1 MKKDVLLTYPAIFTH
16 EDNQYWVEFVDLQGC
31 FSDGKT
37 LAEAMENAKEAMGLY
52 LEDLEEYP
60 KCTTDI
66 KNIKL
71 EDNQIISFVT
81 INLEEHKRK
90 YENKSV
96 KKTLS
101 IPAWLNTI
109 AEKEN
114 VNFSQLLQKALI
126 ETLNVDKLVFTNQLF
141 LFIFGSKSTL

>member
-1 MKKDVLLTYPAIFTH
+1 MKKEVLLTYPAIFTF
-16 EDNQYWVEFVDLQGC
+16 EDNQYWVEFIDLEGC

-60 KCTTDI
+60 ECTTDI
-66 KNIKL
+66 KNVKL
-71 EDNQIISFVT
+71 ENNQIISFVT
-81 INLEEHKRK
+81 INLEEHKKK

-101 IPAWLNTI
+101 IPAWLNTM

-114 VNFSQLLQKALI
+114 INFSQLLQKALKD
-126 ETLNVDKLVFTNQLF
+126 TLNLDK
-141 LFIFGSKSTL
+141 IRK

>member
-1 MKKDVLLTYPAIFTH
+1 MKKEILLTYPAIFTF
-16 EDNQYWVEFVDLQGC
+16 EDDQYWVEFIDLQGC
-31 FSDGKT
+31 FSSGKT
-37 LAEAMENAKEAMGLY
+37 LPEAMENSKEAMGLF
-52 LEDLEEYP
+52 LEDLRDYP

-71 EDNQIISFVT
+71 EENQIISFVA
-81 INLEEHKRK
+81 INLEEHRRK

-101 IPAWLNTI
+101 IPAWLNTM

-114 VNFSQLLQKALI
+114 VNFSQLLQKALMD
-126 ETLNVDKLVFTNQLF
+126 TLNVDK
-141 LFIFGSKSTL
+141 IKK

>member
-1 MKKDVLLTYPAIFTH
+1 MKKEILLTYPAIFTH
-16 EDNQYWVEFVDLQGC
+16 EDNQYWVEFVDLKGC

-37 LAEAMENAKEAMGLY
+37 LAEAMENAKEAMGLF

-81 INLEEHKRK
+81 INLEEHRKK

-126 ETLNVDKLVFTNQLF
+126 DTLNVDKLR
-141 LFIFGSKSTL
+141 K

>member
-16 EDNQYWVEFVDLQGC
+16 EDNQYWVEFVDLKGC

-37 LAEAMENAKEAMGLY
+37 LAEAIENAKEAMGLY

-81 INLEEHKRK
+81 INLDDHKRK

-126 ETLNVDKLVFTNQLF
+126 ETLHVDKLR
-141 LFIFGSKSTL
+141 K

>member
-1 MKKDVLLTYPAIFTH
+1 MKKQILLTYPAIFTL
-16 EDNQYWVEFVDLQGC
+16 ENDEYWVEFVDLKGC

-37 LAEAMENAKEAMGLY
+37 LAEAMENAEEAMGLF
-52 LEDLEEYP
+52 LEDLTEYP
-60 KCTTDI
+60 ECTTDI
-66 KNIKL
+66 KSIKL
-71 EDNQIISFVT
+71 EENQIVSFVSVD
-81 INLEEHKRK
+81 LEEHKRK

-114 VNFSQLLQKALI
+114 VNFSQILQKALMD
-126 ETLNVDKLVFTNQLF
+126 TLNVDK
-141 LFIFGSKSTL
+141 IRK

>member
-1 MKKDVLLTYPAIFTH
+1 MKKNVLLTYPAIFTQ
-16 EDNQYWVEFVDLQGC
+16 EDNQYWVEFVDLEGC

-52 LEDLEEYP
+52 LEDSEEYP

-81 INLEEHKRK
+81 VNLEEHKRK

-114 VNFSQLLQKALI
+114 VNFSQLLQKALM
-126 ETLNVDKLVFTNQLF
+126 ETLHVDNFK
-141 LFIFGSKSTL
+141 K

>member
-1 MKKDVLLTYPAIFTH
+1 MKKQILLTYPAIFTL
-16 EDNQYWVEFVDLQGC
+16 EDNEYWVEFVDLKGC

-37 LAEAMENAKEAMGLY
+37 LAEAMENAKEAMGLF
-52 LEDLEEYP
+52 LEDLNEYP
-60 KCTTDI
+60 ECTT
-66 KNIKL
+66 NIKSL
-71 EDNQIISFVT
+71 KLDENQIVSFVSVD
-81 INLEEHKRK
+81 LEEHKRK

-114 VNFSQLLQKALI
+114 VNFSQILQKALI
-126 ETLNVDKLVFTNQLF
+126 DTLNVDKTR
-141 LFIFGSKSTL
+141 K

>member
-16 EDNQYWVEFVDLQGC
+16 EDNQYWVEFVDLKGC

-37 LAEAMENAKEAMGLY
+37 LAEAIENAKEAMGLY

-81 INLEEHKRK
+81 INLDDHKRK

-101 IPAWLNTI
+101 IPAWLNNI
-109 AEKEN
+109 GIERQL
-114 VNFSQLLQKALI
+114 NFSKILTDAIIKEI
-126 ETLNVDKLVFTNQLF
+126 KN
-141 LFIFGSKSTL
+141 I

>member
-1 MKKDVLLTYPAIFTH
+1 MKKQILLTYPAIFTL
-16 EDNQYWVEFVDLQGC
+16 ENDEYWVEFVDLKGC

-37 LAEAMENAKEAMGLY
+37 LAEAMENAKEAMGLF
-52 LEDLEEYP
+52 LEDLTEYP
-60 KCTTDI
+60 ECTTDI
-66 KNIKL
+66 KSIKL
-71 EDNQIISFVT
+71 EENQIVSFVSVD
-81 INLEEHKRK
+81 LEEHKRK

-114 VNFSQLLQKALI
+114 VNFSQILQKALMD
-126 ETLNVDKLVFTNQLF
+126 TLNVDK
-141 LFIFGSKSTL
+141 IRK

>member
-1 MKKDVLLTYPAIFTH
+1 MKKEVLLTYPAIFTY
-16 EDNQYWVEFVDLQGC
+16 EDNQYWVEFIDLEGC

-52 LEDLEEYP
+52 LEDLEKYP

-81 INLEEHKRK
+81 INLEEHKKK

-114 VNFSQLLQKALI
+114 INFSQLLQKALKD
-126 ETLNVDKLVFTNQLF
+126 TLNLDK
-141 LFIFGSKSTL
+141 IRK

>member
-1 MKKDVLLTYPAIFTH
+1 MKKEILLTYPAIFTY
-16 EDNQYWVEFVDLQGC
+16 EDDQYWVEFVDLKGC

-37 LAEAMENAKEAMGLY
+37 LAEAMENAKEAMGLF

-66 KNIKL
+66 KKIKL
-71 EDNQIISFVT
+71 EDNQIISFVA
-81 INLEEHKRK
+81 INLEEHRKK

-101 IPAWLNTI
+101 IPAWLNTM

-114 VNFSQLLQKALI
+114 INFSQLLQKALI
-126 ETLNVDKLVFTNQLF
+126 DTLNVDKLR
-141 LFIFGSKSTL
+141 K

>member
-1 MKKDVLLTYPAIFTH
+1 MKKQILLTYPAIFTL
-16 EDNQYWVEFVDLQGC
+16 EDNEYWVEFVDLKGC

-37 LAEAMENAKEAMGLY
+37 LAEAMENVKEAMGLF
-52 LEDLEEYP
+52 LEDLNEYP
-60 KCTTDI
+60 ECTT
-66 KNIKL
+66 NIKSLKL
-71 EDNQIISFVT
+71 EENQIVSFVSVD
-81 INLEEHKRK
+81 LEEHKRK

-114 VNFSQLLQKALI
+114 VNFSQILQKALI
-126 ETLNVDKLVFTNQLF
+126 DTLNVDKTR
-141 LFIFGSKSTL
+141 K

>member
-1 MKKDVLLTYPAIFTH
+1 MNKDILLTYPAIFTL
-16 EDNQYWVEFVDLQGC
+16 EDEQYWVEFIDLEDC
-31 FSDGKT
+31 FSDGT
-37 LAEAMENAKEAMGLY
+37 NLAEAMENAKEAMGLF

-71 EDNQIISFVT
+71 KENQLISFVT
-81 INLEEHKRK
+81 INLEDHKKK
-90 YENKSV
+90 YETKSI

-114 VNFSQLLQKALI
+114 VNFSQILQKALI
-126 ETLNVDKLVFTNQLF
+126 ETLNIDKVR
-141 LFIFGSKSTL
+141 K

>member
-1 MKKDVLLTYPAIFTH
+1 MKKDILLTYPAIFTY
-16 EDNQYWVEFVDLQGC
+16 EDGQYWVEFVDLQGC

-60 KCTTDI
+60 RCTTDI

-126 ETLNVDKLVFTNQLF
+126 ETLNVDKLR
-141 LFIFGSKSTL
+141 K

>member
-1 MKKDVLLTYPAIFTH
+1 MKKEVLLTYPAIFTF
-16 EDNQYWVEFVDLQGC
+16 EDNQYWVEFIDLEGC

-52 LEDLEEYP
+52 LEDLEKYP
-60 KCTTDI
+60 ECTTDI

-71 EDNQIISFVT
+71 ENNQIISFVT
-81 INLEEHKRK
+81 INLEEHKKK

-101 IPAWLNTI
+101 IPAWLNTM

-114 VNFSQLLQKALI
+114 INFSQLLQKALKD
-126 ETLNVDKLVFTNQLF
+126 TLNLDK
-141 LFIFGSKSTL
+141 IRK

>member
-16 EDNQYWVEFVDLQGC
+16 EDNQYWVEFVDLKGC

-37 LAEAMENAKEAMGLY
+37 LAEAIENAKEAMGLY

-81 INLEEHKRK
+81 INLDDHKRK

-101 IPAWLNTI
+101 IPAWLNTK
-109 AEKEN
+109 AEKAN
-114 VNFSQLLQKALI
+114 INFSKILQKALI
-126 ETLNVDKLVFTNQLF
+126 EELNINQNK
-141 LFIFGSKSTL
+141 I

>member
-1 MKKDVLLTYPAIFTH
+1 MKRNVLLTYPAIFTK
-16 EDNQYWVEFVDLQGC
+16 ESNEYWVEFIDLQGC

-52 LEDLEEYP
+52 LEDLEAYP
-60 KCTTDI
+60 QCTTDI
-66 KNIKL
+66 KSIKL
-71 EDNQIISFVT
+71 NDNQIISFVT
-81 INLEEHKRK
+81 INLEGHKKK

-101 IPAWLNTI
+101 IPAWLNTM
-109 AEKEN
+109 AEKEH

-126 ETLNVDKLVFTNQLF
+126 ETLNVDK
-141 LFIFGSKSTL
+141 SRK

>member
-1 MKKDVLLTYPAIFTH
+1 MKNRILLTYPAIFTL
-16 EDNQYWVEFVDLQGC
+16 ENGEYWVEFVDLKGC
-31 FSDGKT
+31 FSSGTT
-37 LAEAMENAKEAMGLY
+37 LSEAMENSKEAMGLF
-52 LEDLEEYP
+52 LEDLENYP
-60 KCTTDI
+60 ECTTDI

-71 EDNQIISFVT
+71 EKNQVVSFITVD
-81 INLEEHKRK
+81 LEEHKRK

-114 VNFSQLLQKALI
+114 INFSQLLQKALI
-126 ETLNVDKLVFTNQLF
+126 ETLNVDKIQ
-141 LFIFGSKSTL
+141 K